1 MFAFTPGAAKVLL
14 VVILVASVAV
24 LLLTQIVRRGA
35 LVIAIAAGAFV
46 LVWNGA
52 GELSAA
58 SASNAFSDS
67 FLSNIHGNPTWIDDI
82 TGGAP
87 TLYLGQQIQD
97 PNSEQ
102 LLEFWNRSIKRVWSL
117 DGTAPGP
124 GPILTPDLGKTDG
137 TLTHDPHFPYVVAEQ
152 GIVVNGTRVG
162 RHKHRAGGA
171 FKPWTLYRLSGPL
184 RLRAAAT
191 GLYADGWSG
200 PNDSAY
206 TRYSTPGGRAGT
218 VHVRVSWREWGGPN
232 KATVTVTMGTVA
244 IGFDK
249 QPRTGKFLAVKKWT
263 IRAHEEK
270 TFVLHSPGPRF
281 RVEVHVSPRFRP
293 NDYDSANG
301 DRRELGAVVTYR
313 FSANRR

>member
-1 MFAFTPGAAKVLL
+1 LLFAGTALWIERRTIHPLAVGAAAGIALYLVLTTPYEMGKRLDADAFGLALLERLNRVHMFAFTPGAAKVLL

-24 LLLTQIVRRGA
+24 LLVTQIVRRGA

-124 GPILTPDLGKTDG
+124 GPILTPDLGKTD
-137 TLTHDPHFPYVVAEQ
+137 
-152 GIVVNGTRVG
+152 
-162 RHKHRAGGA
+162 
-171 FKPWTLYRLSGPL
+171 
-184 RLRAAAT
+184 
-191 GLYADGWSG
+191 
-200 PNDSAY
+200 
-206 TRYSTPGGRAGT
+206 
-218 VHVRVSWREWGGPN
+218 
-232 KATVTVTMGTVA
+232 
-244 IGFDK
+244 
-249 QPRTGKFLAVKKWT
+249 
-263 IRAHEEK
+263 
-270 TFVLHSPGPRF
+270 
-281 RVEVHVSPRFRP
+281 
-293 NDYDSANG
+293 
-301 DRRELGAVVTYR
+301 
-313 FSANRR
+313 